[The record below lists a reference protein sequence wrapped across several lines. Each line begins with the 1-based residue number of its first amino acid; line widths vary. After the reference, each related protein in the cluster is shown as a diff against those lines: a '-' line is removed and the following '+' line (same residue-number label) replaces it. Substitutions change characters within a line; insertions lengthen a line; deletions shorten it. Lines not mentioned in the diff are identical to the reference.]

1 MSVDSP
7 TIQPS
12 LCLADSGGALKN
24 CGVSALR
31 VAVPIS
37 GAKLRLENAITNQT
51 FNTTSNA
58 LCRFD
63 FGSVQGGTYVLR
75 IEGGETG
82 RSYDPT
88 EIVLK
93 VRRRTSAGTLEFT
106 RTESNCGDVY
116 LMLSLKRAL
125 PE

>member
-1 MSVDSP
+1 LWNA
-7 TIQPS
+7 IH
-12 LCLADSGGALKN
+12 
-24 CGVSALR
+24 R

-51 FNTTSNA
+51 FNTTSDA
-58 LCRFD
+58 LGRFD
-63 FGSVQGGTYVLR
+63 FGSVQDGTYVLR
-75 IEGGETG
+75 IKGGETG

-93 VRRRTSAGTLEFT
+93 VRRRASAGTLEFT

-116 LMLSLKRAL
+116 FMLSPKRAL